1 VLVAAFLLYVYRHV
15 VQDKIPL
22 RMREQVPRTPD
33 EERAHPEFRVAPDAV
48 PSGQA

>member
-1 VLVAAFLLYVYRHV
+1 VAAFLLYVYRHV

-22 RMREQVPRTPD
+22 KLREEVPRTPED
-33 EERAHPEFRVAPDAV
+33 ELRHPEFRVAQDAV